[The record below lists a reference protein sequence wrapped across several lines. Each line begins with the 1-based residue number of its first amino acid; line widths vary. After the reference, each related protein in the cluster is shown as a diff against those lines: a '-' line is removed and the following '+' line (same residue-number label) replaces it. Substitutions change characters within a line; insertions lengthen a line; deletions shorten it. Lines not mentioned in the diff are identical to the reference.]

1 MLRSARTSRPISL
14 LAMLL
19 PVALLAAA
27 CGDDTTFNS
36 PNDGGISSEAGPRA
50 DGGAGTDGASD
61 GATADGAVLPDRDA
75 PTVIATSPAP
85 AATGASVVGSI
96 TATFSEA
103 MAPLPFDAT
112 TTFRLVQGATPVA
125 GTATYFDEIATFT
138 PDAALA
144 LNSTYT
150 ATISTAATDVAGNP
164 LAAAY
169 SWTFTTDATA
179 PTGPA
184 PVPLGAAGKYVIL
197 AKSAITNVPTS
208 KVTGNVALS
217 PAAASYITGFSLTKA
232 GTKWTTPQ
240 VIGSVFAADNDP
252 PTPSNLTTAVG
263 SMETAYT
270 NAAGRA
276 NPTYLDLGA
285 GTLSATPMPPGLYR
299 WASSVSIPT
308 DIVLAGA
315 ANDVWIFQVTGDVMM
330 SANKSM
336 MLSGGARAKNIV
348 WQVAGLVDLG
358 TGAHA
363 EGVVL
368 SKTAIKL
375 GTGASI
381 NGRLLAQTAVSIAG
395 STVAAPAP

>member
-1 MLRSARTSRPISL
+1 MLRSARTSRHVTR
-14 LAMLL
+14 LAILL
-19 PVALLAAA
+19 PAAFLAAA
-27 CGDDTTFNS
+27 CGDDTPSGS
-36 PNDGGISSEAGPRA
+36 PTDGGASSDAGPRT
-50 DGGAGTDGASD
+50 DGGPGTDGSLAD
-61 GATADGAVLPDRDA
+61 GATRPDLDA
-75 PTVIATSPAP
+75 PTVIATSPAA
-85 AATGASVVGSI
+85 AATGASTAGDI

-103 MAPLPFDAT
+103 MAPLPLTAV
-112 TTFRLVQGATPVA
+112 TTFRLAQGTTAVP
-125 GTATYFDEIATFT
+125 GTATYFDETATFAPTT
-138 PDAALA
+138 PLA
-144 LNSTYT
+144 LGTAYT

-164 LAAAY
+164 LAADY

-179 PTGPA
+179 PVGPA

-217 PAAASYITGFSLTKA
+217 PAAASYITGFALTNA

-240 VIGSVFAADNDP
+240 VVGSVFAADNDP

-263 SMETAYT
+263 NMETAYT

-276 NPTYLDLGA
+276 NPTYLDMGA
-285 GTLSATPMPPGLYR
+285 GTLNATPMPPGLYR
-299 WASSVSIPT
+299 WASSVTIPT

-330 SANKSM
+330 SADKSM
-336 MLSGGARAKNIV
+336 TLSGGARAKNIV

-395 STVAAPAP
+395 STVTAPAP